1 VFDYQGRYLFFD
13 CLAFTL
19 KQSPGAFNTLLTLG
33 SYYFAYQTYYAVP
46 YIAKSMY
53 IWGGISS
60 LMSIMNF
67 GRYYDRKLSIVRM
80 YLLQNLTVVRLEDG
94 SGNHQDIPI
103 SGISFVNY
111 NKIGGILTIKVNG
124 TNKQL
129 KVT

>member
-1 VFDYQGRYLFFD
+1 
-13 CLAFTL
+13 
-19 KQSPGAFNTLLTLG
+19 
-33 SYYFAYQTYYAVP
+33 
-46 YIAKSMY
+46 
-53 IWGGISS
+53 
-60 LMSIMNF
+60 MSIMNF
-67 GRYYDRKLSIVRM
+67 GRYYDRKLSVVRM